1 VVEKLKRKWMMN
13 ITRAKEIIEQDVAN
27 YVYFWNESNPDSV
40 TLDGEFDI
48 ETLEAV
54 IVVIKQRIKDK
65 KAGKPLTDL
74 TL

>member
-1 VVEKLKRKWMMN
+1 MN

>member
-54 IVVIKQRIKDK
+54 IVVLKQRIKDK